1 MRNIATRILRMAC
14 LAAVALSAGTSAH
27 AQSVAEFYRGKTVTL
42 YIGFSVGGG
51 YDLYARMLAR
61 HMVRHIPGNPQIVPQ
76 NMAGAGSLR
85 VANFV
90 YQAAPK
96 DGTVFAT
103 MGRGSAFGPLLG
115 QGGPAFDAQKFT
127 WLGSANDEVSVCAAW
142 HTAGFATFADLR
154 AKAMITGATGPTDET
169 AQIPRIINGVL
180 GTKMRVVTGYPGGND
195 INLALERG
203 EIEGRC
209 GLSWSSAK
217 VAHQDWIDGKK
228 LKLLVQVAGAKHAD
242 LPDVPLAT
250 DLAVNDEQR
259 QILAIFAARQVMG
272 RPFFAPPDLPK
283 ERAAALRTA
292 FVDTMRDPE
301 FLAEAARAK
310 LEITPVSGEK
320 VEALVREVYRTP
332 AEIALKAGALV
343 GQ

>member
-1 MRNIATRILRMAC
+1 MSPLPRAVCVAA
-14 LAAVALSAGTSAH
+14 LALLLSASAH
-27 AQSVAEFYRGKTVTL
+27 AQSVDAFYRGKTVTL

-61 HMVRHIPGNPQIVPQ
+61 HMGRHIPGNPQIVPQ

-85 VANFV
+85 VANFI

-96 DGTVFAT
+96 DGTAFAT

-115 QGGPAFDAQKFT
+115 QGGPTFDAQKFT
-127 WLGSANDEVSVCAAW
+127 WLGSANDEVSVCVAW
-142 HTAGFATFADLR
+142 HTAGIATFADLR
-154 AKAMITGATGPTDET
+154 AKPMVTGATGPTDET

-195 INLALERG
+195 INIAMERG
-203 EIEGRC
+203 EVEGRC

-217 VAHQDWIDGKK
+217 VAHQAWIDQQKI
-228 LKLLVQVAGAKHAD
+228 KLLLQVAGAKHAD

-250 DLAVNDEQR
+250 DLAADAEQR
-259 QILAIFAARQVMG
+259 QILEIFAARQVMG
-272 RPFFAPPDLPK
+272 RPFFAPPDLPR
-283 ERAAALRTA
+283 ERAAALRSA
-292 FVDTMRDPE
+292 FMATLRDPE
-301 FLAEAARAK
+301 FLGEAAKAK
-310 LEITPVSGEK
+310 LEITPVAGEK
-320 VEALVREVYRTP
+320 VEELVRQVYRTP
-332 AEIALKAGALV
+332 AEIAVKAGALV

>member
-1 MRNIATRILRMAC
+1 MTSFGSMRARLTALFL
-14 LAAVALSAGTSAH
+14 LALASAPPAH
-27 AQSVAEFYRGKTVTL
+27 AQNVAEFYRGKTVTL

-51 YDLYARMLAR
+51 YDLYARTLAR
-61 HMVRHIPGNPQIVPQ
+61 HMVRHIPGNPPIVPQ

-85 VANFV
+85 VANFI

-96 DGTVFAT
+96 DGTAFAT

-115 QGGPAFDAQKFT
+115 QAGPAFDAQKFT
-127 WLGSANDEVSVCAAW
+127 WIGSANDEVSVCAAW
-142 HTAGFATFADLR
+142 YTAPFATFDDLR
-154 AKAMITGATGPTDET
+154 TRTMITGATGPTDET
-169 AQIPRIINGVL
+169 AQIPKVINGVL

-217 VAHQDWIDGKK
+217 VSHQDWIDGKK

-250 DLAVNDEQR
+250 DLASTDEQR
-259 QILAIFAARQVMG
+259 QILQIFAARQVMG
-272 RPFFAPPDLPK
+272 RPFFAPPDLPR
-283 ERAAALRTA
+283 ERAAALRAA
-292 FVDTMRDPE
+292 FMDTMRDPE
-301 FLAEAARAK
+301 FLAEAGRAK
-310 LEITPVSGEK
+310 LEITPVAGEK

>member
-1 MRNIATRILRMAC
+1 MRQHSATAPSAFCILLCFAL
-14 LAAVALSAGTSAH
+14 LAVPAH
-27 AQSVAEFYRGKTVTL
+27 AQGVDAFYRGKTVTL

-61 HMVRHIPGNPQIVPQ
+61 HMGRHIPGNPQILPQ

-85 VANFV
+85 VANFI

-96 DGTVFAT
+96 DGTAFAT

-127 WLGSANDEVSVCAAW
+127 WIGSANDEVSVCVAW
-142 HTAGFATFADLR
+142 HTAGIATVADLR
-154 AKAMITGATGPTDET
+154 AKPMVTGATGPTDET

-180 GTKMRVVTGYPGGND
+180 GTRMKVITGYPGGND
-195 INLALERG
+195 INIAMERG
-203 EIEGRC
+203 EVEGRC

-217 VAHQDWIDGKK
+217 VSHQAWIDENKIK
-228 LKLLVQVAGAKHAD
+228 PLLQLAGAKHAD

-250 DLAVNDEQR
+250 DLAGDDEQR
-259 QILAIFAARQVMG
+259 QILHIFAARQVMG

-283 ERAAALRTA
+283 ERAAVLRTA
-292 FVDTMRDPE
+292 FMATMRDPE
-301 FLAEAARAK
+301 FLTEAARAK
-310 LEITPVSGEK
+310 LEITPVAGEK
-320 VEALVREVYRTP
+320 VEELVRQVYRTP

>member
-1 MRNIATRILRMAC
+1 MRILLRHLC
-14 LAAVALSAGTSAH
+14 LAAIALLPLSPAH
-27 AQSVAEFYRGKTVTL
+27 AQTVAEFYRGKTVTL

-85 VANFV
+85 VANFI
-90 YQAAPK
+90 YQAASK
-96 DGTVFAT
+96 DGTAFAT

-127 WLGSANDEVSVCAAW
+127 WIGSANDEVSVCAAW
-142 HTAGFATFADLR
+142 HTAGIATFDDLR
-154 AKAMITGATGPTDET
+154 AKQMITGATGPTDET
-169 AQIPRIINGVL
+169 AQIPKIINGVL
-180 GTKMRVVTGYPGGND
+180 GTRMRVVTGYPGGND

-217 VAHQDWIDGKK
+217 VSHQAWIDEKK

-250 DLAVNDEQR
+250 DLATTDEQR
-259 QILAIFAARQVMG
+259 QILQIFAARQVMG

-292 FVDTMRDPE
+292 FMDTMRDPE
-301 FLAEAARAK
+301 FLAEAARAR

-320 VEALVREVYRTP
+320 VEELVARVYRTP
-332 AEIALKAGALV
+332 GEIALKAGALV

>member
-1 MRNIATRILRMAC
+1 MRALRAFCLVAIASRC
-14 LAAVALSAGTSAH
+14 LAPAH

-85 VANFV
+85 VANFI

-96 DGTVFAT
+96 DGTAFAT

-127 WLGSANDEVSVCAAW
+127 WIGSANDEVSVCAAW
-142 HTAGFATFADLR
+142 HTAGIATFDDLR
-154 AKAMITGATGPTDET
+154 AKPMITGATGPTDET
-169 AQIPRIINGVL
+169 AQIPKIINGVL

-195 INLALERG
+195 INLAIERG
-203 EIEGRC
+203 EVEGRC

-217 VAHQDWIDGKK
+217 VSQPAWIDERK

-242 LPDVPLAT
+242 LPDVPLVT
-250 DLAVNDEQR
+250 DLATTEEQR
-259 QILAIFAARQVMG
+259 QILQIFAARQVMG
-272 RPFFAPPDLPK
+272 RPFFAPPDLPR
-283 ERAAALRTA
+283 ERATALRAA
-292 FVDTMRDPE
+292 FMDTMRDPE

-310 LEITPVSGEK
+310 LEITPVSGEN
-320 VEALVREVYRTP
+320 VQELVARVYRTP
-332 AEIALKAGALV
+332 PEIALKAGALV
-343 GQ
+343 Q